1 MENKDNL
8 MQNRLYHINDVA
20 TPGEQATKTV
30 FYSTDST
37 SGSVWLVK
45 PGQVVAPHQHTTS
58 DDLWICVQ
66 GKGVFYPEPGIETAI
81 SKGDIVLSG
90 KGNCLYCI
98 SAPWAR
104 SSFNRVLPLK
114 RRRDNDS
121 NKV

>member
-90 KGNCLYCI
+90 KGNCHGMRNTGDEDFI
-98 SAPWAR
+98 FVS
-104 SSFNRVLPLK
+104 VLGPVPADYKHL
-114 RRRDNDS
+114 
-121 NKV
+121 

>member
-66 GKGVFYPEPGIETAI
+66 GKGVFYPEPGIETA
-81 SKGDIVLSG
+81 
-90 KGNCLYCI
+90 
-98 SAPWAR
+98 
-104 SSFNRVLPLK
+104 
-114 RRRDNDS
+114 
-121 NKV
+121 